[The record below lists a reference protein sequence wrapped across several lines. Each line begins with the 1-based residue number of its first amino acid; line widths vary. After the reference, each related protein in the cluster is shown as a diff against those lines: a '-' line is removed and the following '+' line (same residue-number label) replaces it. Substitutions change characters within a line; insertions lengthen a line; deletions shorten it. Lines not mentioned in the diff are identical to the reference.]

1 MRLFNEKA
9 SALDSEA
16 FRKGLAETGYVE
28 GTTVAI
34 ESRFSDSQLDRL
46 PTLAAELV
54 RRRHGQPRSNR
65 RTIASSASRTADARL
80 WRRHAPALRPDRKS
94 SEGRQRLQ
102 SRLNVPQIDFGLE
115 KRDLVIER
123 DLVDID
129 VPGPGSAVAPVT
141 PAVAAP
147 F

>member
-1 MRLFNEKA
+1 LIGNSNQRPGGLAVTIRSGLEP
-9 SALDSEA
+9 ALD
-16 FRKGLAETGYVE
+16 L
-28 GTTVAI
+28 
-34 ESRFSDSQLDRL
+34 
-46 PTLAAELV
+46 
-54 RRRHGQPRSNR
+54 
-65 RTIASSASRTADARL
+65 
-80 WRRHAPALRPDRKS
+80 RRHAPALRPDRKS

-115 KRDLVIER
+115 KRDFVIER
-123 DLVDID
+123 NLVDID

>member
-1 MRLFNEKA
+1 LWLSRQPQYLLKDKI
-9 SALDSEA
+9 S
-16 FRKGLAETGYVE
+16 YVIRYLVHIQE
-28 GTTVAI
+28 VP
-34 ESRFSDSQLDRL
+34 RR
-46 PTLAAELV
+46 V
-54 RRRHGQPRSNR
+54 RR
-65 RTIASSASRTADARL
+65 D
-80 WRRHAPALRPDRKS
+80 APALRPDRKS

-115 KRDLVIER
+115 KRDLIIER

>member
-1 MRLFNEKA
+1 MPHRDRFVTFHRFQRSQYTNP
-9 SALDSEA
+9 
-16 FRKGLAETGYVE
+16 V
-28 GTTVAI
+28 I
-34 ESRFSDSQLDRL
+34 E
-46 PTLAAELV
+46 E
-54 RRRHGQPRSNR
+54 R
-65 RTIASSASRTADARL
+65 RTCVKRGVGLTEPGIQSLDLSSIRL
-80 WRRHAPALRPDRKS
+80 CRHAPALRPDRKS